1 MYSIIKGTYN
11 NRYRFNTANYISNK
25 KKVFT
30 VQQLRRVQMTIP
42 VPVPTQQ
49 NKVLAKDNVMNE
61 KKEEIVVRKLITIKG
76 ESNNIKKTPNP
87 PTIELKPEL
96 KRIKKGTSSNLIRIK

>member
-42 VPVPTQQ
+42 VPTQQ

-76 ESNNIKKTPNP
+76 ESNNIKKTPNS